1 MQHRTRTLAA
11 VLSTTT
17 LGLFAGGVAIAG
29 PAAAINPCQS
39 SNPPEYC
46 YTDPDPGPAVP
57 GAPGSLT
64 AVSVLQSDVTLSW
77 TDASGAQTSYFVRR
91 TVNGVAGTPVQLGST
106 ATGFSDHG
114 VPTGTTVTYDVY
126 AQNCDDTGQCVN
138 GSAARKV
145 ATTKPAPS
153 DAVLSS
159 MSAAQDGYYT
169 YPYGWTGRAVWNPSG
184 SYTLKGTAVDWDTT
198 SPITVRL
205 DDSGTSR
212 TATANGTAAG
222 FNVANPGYG
231 DAHAFSF
238 GWTPMSTVPG
248 NHSACATALN
258 VGGGSDSAPWCWGY
272 FVDGPPTNLAITKAA
287 NTVDVTFID
296 ASDHETGYYL
306 QRETAQGWV
315 SVGSSLGATTGHGTR
330 LSMREYASVGSGVCY
345 RVLMTDAKGQ
355 VPSAPVCTA

>member
-77 TDASGAQTSYFVRR
+77 TDAPGTQTSYFVRR
-91 TVNGVAGTPVQLGST
+91 TVDGVATDAQLGST
-106 ATGFSDHG
+106 ATGYTDNG
-114 VPTGTTVTYDVY
+114 APTGRTITYDVF
-126 AQNCDDTGQCVN
+126 AQNCDADGTCVN
-138 GSAARKV
+138 GNAARRTV
-145 ATTKPAPS
+145 TTKPAPS
-153 DAVLSS
+153 NAVLTSV
-159 MSAAQDGYYT
+159 SAAQDGYYT
-169 YPYGWTGRAVWNPSG
+169 YPYGWTGRAVWVASG
-184 SYTLKGTAVDWDTT
+184 SYTLKGAAADWDTT
-198 SPITVRL
+198 SAIQVRL

-212 TATANGTAAG
+212 TATANLTQAG
-222 FNVANPGYG
+222 FNAANPGYG
-231 DAHAFSF
+231 DTHGFSF

-272 FVDGPPTNLAITKAA
+272 FVDGPPTNLAITKGA
-287 NTVDVTFID
+287 NTVDVAFTD

-315 SVGSSLGATTGHGTR
+315 SVGSSLAATTGHGAR

-355 VPSAPVCTA
+355 TPTGSVCTP